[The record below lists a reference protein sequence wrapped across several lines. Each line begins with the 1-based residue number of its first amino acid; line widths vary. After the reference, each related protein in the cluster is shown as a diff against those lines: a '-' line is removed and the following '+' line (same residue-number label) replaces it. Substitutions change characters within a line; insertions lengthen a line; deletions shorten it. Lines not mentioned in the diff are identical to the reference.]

1 MAVLWNP
8 KPAPEVLPRQP
19 EFRVIESSQRAANVH
34 LLTYLVGNAIFWT
47 LWAAVSVS
55 ADAWYWWLLVP
66 FVGWTIV
73 LALHLWREASHP
85 SRTSTPSVAERRRH
99 DHNLSSNRG
108 ATAA

>member
-1 MAVLWNP
+1 MSAQPLP
-8 KPAPEVLPRQP
+8 SSEPARPRAKPDLRLT
-19 EFRVIESSQRAANVH
+19 ESRQRAANLH

-55 ADAWYWWLLVP
+55 SDAWYWWLLVP